1 MEKFRTIV
9 QLCTLASL
17 LFSIVEAQ
25 SLGNGSTGTE
35 PEKAPFQMIGDDPG
49 CREKCKRISPDELF
63 LRSEDSL
70 AKNENDDIL
79 SVDNL
84 NPKGQETEVMR
95 DRKERRRRKRKR
107 RKKSQ
112 RRRGQHAGGRR
123 KGRRR
128 KKHLREEEASERGEL
143 KKRERMRRRRR
154 LYEEQKE
161 FQR

>member
-35 PEKAPFQMIGDDPG
+35 PEKAPFQIIGDDPG
-49 CREKCKRISPDELF
+49 CRENCKRVSPDELF

-70 AKNENDDIL
+70 VKKKDDDIL
-79 SVDNL
+79 SLDNF
-84 NPKGQETEVMR
+84 NPKGREREVMR

-112 RRRGQHAGGRR
+112 RIGGQHAGGRKR
-123 KGRRR
+123 RRR
-128 KKHLREEEASERGEL
+128 KKHLREEEVSERGEL